1 MMRRRVAVLA
11 AVVLLAGGCGS
22 KDFTAP
28 TDGSQRIAQGTVGA
42 FSDGIGIG
50 VGSVITDPDGAVLS
64 VQKTGMA
71 SVDLTLSVGERGT
84 AFGKTVTVSAVESGD
99 HDYAWVKV
107 G

>member
-1 MMRRRVAVLA
+1 MMRRRVVVLA
-11 AVVLLAGGCGS
+11 AVLLLAGGCGS

-28 TDGSQRIAQGTVGA
+28 TDGSQRIPQGTVGS
-42 FSDGIGIG
+42 FPDGVGIG
-50 VGSVITDPDGAVLS
+50 VGSVTKDPDGAVLS

-71 SVDLTLSVGERGT
+71 SVELTLSVGQQGT
-84 AFGKTVTVSAVESGD
+84 AFGKTVTVSAVEFGD